1 MSLRIFKNKEIDRLK
16 WDETILS
23 KGVGRMYF
31 LSAYL
36 DAVCYDWDALIYG
49 DYEVVMPIPH
59 SIFMLFVRRYD
70 IPLFIQQ
77 LGIIGLKENQGDLKN
92 EFIQKSQ
99 NLFRGYFCSF
109 CFENDVQ
116 EIKGLKSNIRTNFEL
131 DLNQSYDD
139 LRNGYSSNLTR
150 NLKKA
155 DDAGLKFKMDT
166 DFEILESFILNH
178 SKPDDPSPRKI
189 EMIKS
194 IYSINHPFFESDIYS
209 VWKADEPLAVCLAPR
224 FQDRITLLI
233 PRSNDEGLS
242 MNAMAFLIDQIIQ
255 RNTGSNV
262 VLDFEG
268 SMLPGVA
275 QFYSG
280 FGALDRKY
288 SILQRS

>member
-1 MSLRIFKNKEIDRLK
+1 
-16 WDETILS
+16 
-23 KGVGRMYF
+23 MYF

-109 CFENDVQ
+109 CFE
-116 EIKGLKSNIRTNFEL
+116 
-131 DLNQSYDD
+131 
-139 LRNGYSSNLTR
+139 
-150 NLKKA
+150 
-155 DDAGLKFKMDT
+155 
-166 DFEILESFILNH
+166 
-178 SKPDDPSPRKI
+178 
-189 EMIKS
+189 